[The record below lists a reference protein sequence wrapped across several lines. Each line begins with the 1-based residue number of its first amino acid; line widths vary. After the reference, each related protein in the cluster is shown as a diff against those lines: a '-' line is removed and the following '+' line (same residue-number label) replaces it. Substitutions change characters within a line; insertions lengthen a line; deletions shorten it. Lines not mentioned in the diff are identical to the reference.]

1 MPGYED
7 PERRRRIFALFDAV
21 WRDLSQ
27 RIELAAAL
35 GARWTEV
42 STPFVALEGDEVVAH
57 VGVIA
62 IPLVLDGARTTV
74 AGVHAVGAHPAHRRR
89 GHIRRLLGEALA
101 FCDQRFETAQLTT
114 SVPDVFRP
122 HGFRRVAQHRFAV
135 EVPAAREGA
144 GMTRLRHT
152 DAADVDLLWRLLRT
166 RAPVSSRLGVVEPG
180 WLFVIDEIFAQR
192 NLERVHYLP
201 DLDAAV
207 VLELD
212 GATARLYDLVAP
224 RLPRLDAVLR
234 RLPASAQRAELYFT
248 PDGLDP
254 GDAGVLAVEPAWPE
268 DNVMVR
274 GPYAPERT
282 GLPFILPALAHC

>member
-7 PERRRRIFALFDAV
+7 SERRRSIFALFDAV

-35 GARWTEV
+35 GAHWTEV
-42 STPFVALEGDEVVAH
+42 STPFVALEGDDVVAH

-74 AGVHAVGAHPAHRRR
+74 AGIHAVGTHPAHRGR

-101 FCDQRFETAQLTT
+101 FCDQRFETAQLATA
-114 SVPDVFRP
+114 VPAVFRP
-122 HGFRRVAQHRFAV
+122 HGFRRVPQHRFAV
-135 EVPAAREGA
+135 AVPAPREGA

-152 DAADVDLLWRLLRT
+152 SAADVALLWRLLQT
-166 RAPVSSRLGVVEPG
+166 RAPVSSLLGVVEPG

-192 NLERVHYLP
+192 SLERVHYIP

-207 VLELD
+207 VLEID
-212 GATARLYDLVAP
+212 GTTARLYDLVAP
-224 RLPRLDAVLR
+224 HLPRLDALLL
-234 RLPASAQRAELYFT
+234 RLPPSVQRAELYFT
-248 PDGLDP
+248 PDGLDLN
-254 GDAGVLAVEPAWPE
+254 GAEALSVEPAWPE
-268 DNVMVR
+268 NHIMVR

-282 GLPFILPALAHC
+282 GLPFILPELAHC